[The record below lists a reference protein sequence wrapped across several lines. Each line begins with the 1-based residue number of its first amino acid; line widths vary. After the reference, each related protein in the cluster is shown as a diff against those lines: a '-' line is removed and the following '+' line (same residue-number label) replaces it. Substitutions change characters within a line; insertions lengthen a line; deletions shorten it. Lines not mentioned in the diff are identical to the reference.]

1 MLAQEHAQTAWEFL
15 EASDREFASGDHLQA
30 SEKLWGAA
38 AHALMAV
45 MQERGM
51 SGNSHLQTG
60 SSAATPA
67 PERVWGSVFRRALRF
82 HAEAL
87 SREYSDYRISRG
99 FIAADM
105 FHRNFYN
112 DFMDDHDMEDN
123 RPIVHDF
130 VERVLSQSAT
140 DYHTTSTKLS
150 CGT

>member
-1 MLAQEHAQTAWEFL
+1 MSGELKIPRSQGRTHSIPEVDMLAQEHAQTAWEFL

-45 MQERGM
+45 MQERGL
-51 SGNSHLQTG
+51 SGNSH
-60 SSAATPA
+60 S
-67 PERVWGSVFRRALRF
+67 ALRF

-87 SREYSDYRISRG
+87 SRENSDYRISRG

-123 RPIVHDF
+123 RPMVHDF
-130 VERVLSQSAT
+130 VERVLSLPAQS
-140 DYHTTSTKLS
+140 
-150 CGT
+150 

>member
-1 MLAQEHAQTAWEFL
+1 MLTQEHTQTAQDFL
-15 EASDREFASGDHLQA
+15 IASDREFAAGDILQG

-51 SGNSHLQTG
+51 SGNSH
-60 SSAATPA
+60 
-67 PERVWGSVFRRALRF
+67 RALRF
-82 HAEAL
+82 QAEAL

-130 VERVLSQSAT
+130 VERVLSLPAQS
-140 DYHTTSTKLS
+140 
-150 CGT
+150 

>member
-51 SGNSHLQTG
+51 SGNSH
-60 SSAATPA
+60 
-67 PERVWGSVFRRALRF
+67 RALRF